1 MRLLL
6 FFLGLFAGFSLGFAV
21 AAWALYTPVQ
31 SGPAK
36 YALTRSAGPVPP
48 YSLDGTQKLFR
59 IECISESAKDCPQ
72 PAAIP
77 EPGMLG
83 LMGVGLLALGLGRQR
98 GPTRPGR

>member
-36 YALTRSAGPVPP
+36 YAITRSAGPVPP
-48 YSLDGTQKLFR
+48 YSMDGTQKLFR

-72 PAAIP
+72 PTSIPAPGTAALLLI
-77 EPGMLG
+77 G
-83 LMGVGLLALGLGRQR
+83 LAALAWSRA
-98 GPTRPGR
+98 

>member
-6 FFLGLFAGFSLGFAV
+6 FFLGLFAGFGLGFAV
-21 AAWALYTPVQ
+21 AAWALYEPVTI
-31 SGPAK
+31 GPAK

>member
-1 MRLLL
+1 MKTLL
-6 FFLGLFAGFSLGFAV
+6 FLLGLFAGFSLGFAV

-48 YSLDGTQKLFR
+48 YSMDGTQKLFR

-72 PAAIP
+72 PTSIPAPGTAALLLI
-77 EPGMLG
+77 G
-83 LMGVGLLALGLGRQR
+83 LAALAGSRV
-98 GPTRPGR
+98 

>member
-48 YSLDGTQKLFR
+48 YSMDGTQKLFR

-72 PAAIP
+72 PTSIP
-77 EPGMLG
+77 EPGTVALLLIG
-83 LMGVGLLALGLGRQR
+83 LAALAGSRV
-98 GPTRPGR
+98 